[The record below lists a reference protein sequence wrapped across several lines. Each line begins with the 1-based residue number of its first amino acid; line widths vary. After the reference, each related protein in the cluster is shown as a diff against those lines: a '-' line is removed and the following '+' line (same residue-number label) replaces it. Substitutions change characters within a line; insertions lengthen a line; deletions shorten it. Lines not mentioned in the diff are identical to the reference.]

1 MGARVAALNDKAL
14 PLAGVRVVEFS
25 HTVMG
30 PTCGMILADLGAE
43 VVKIEPV
50 DGDRTRR
57 LKGFGVGFFGFLNR
71 NKRCLAID
79 IDKPEGRAV
88 VDKLVAQADVLVENF
103 APGTMTRRGYG
114 PKRCAELNPR
124 LVYCALKGFLGG
136 PYEHRAALDEVVQ
149 MMGGLAYM
157 TGPSGR
163 PLRAGASVVD
173 IMGGSFGVVGVLLKL
188 RERERTGKGGLV
200 ESALFESV
208 VMLMGTHL
216 AAGAVLKHPVPP
228 MPERLSSWA
237 IYEPFDTADGVKIFL
252 GVTSDGQ
259 WRRFVDV
266 FGLDDMKNDARLA
279 TNNDRIAARP
289 WLLPALARII
299 ERMPFDEVERKS
311 AEADISYSR
320 VARPEDLWDDPHLA
334 ATGQLAEAIMPGGE
348 VTRLPLLPFRLD
360 GKLMGVR
367 NHAAAKIGGDS
378 RAVLSALGYD
388 AAAIASLAKSG
399 VVTLGD

>member
-1 MGARVAALNDKAL
+1 MGARVAALSDAKL
-14 PLAGVRVVEFS
+14 PLAGVKVVEFS

-30 PTCGMILADLGAE
+30 PTCGMILGDLGAE
-43 VVKIEPV
+43 VVKVEPV

-57 LKGFGVGFFGFLNR
+57 LKGFGVGFFGMLNR

-88 VDKLVAQADVLVENF
+88 VDKLVSEADVLVENF
-103 APGTMTRRGYG
+103 APGTMTKRGYG

-124 LVYCALKGFLGG
+124 LVYCALKGFLSG
-136 PYEHRAALDEVVQ
+136 PYEHRGALDEVVQ

-208 VMLMGTHL
+208 VLMMGPHL
-216 AAGAVLKHPVPP
+216 AAGAVLKHPIPP

-237 IYEPFDTADGVKIFL
+237 IYEPFDTADGTKIFL

-266 FGLDDMKNDARLA
+266 FGLDEMKSDPRLT

-289 WLLPALARII
+289 WLLPALAKVI

-320 VARPEDLWDDPHLA
+320 VARPEDLWDDPHLD
-334 ATGQLAEAIMPGGE
+334 ATGQLAEHILPGGE

-360 GKLMGVR
+360 GRLMGLR
-367 NHAAAKIGGDS
+367 THAPKIGGDS
-378 RAVLSALGYD
+378 RAVLSSLGYD
-388 AAAIASLAKSG
+388 AAAIASLAASG

>member
-1 MGARVAALNDKAL
+1 VAALSGEAL
-14 PLAGVRVVEFS
+14 PLAGVKVVEFS

-30 PTCGMILADLGAE
+30 PTCGLILADLGAE

-57 LKGFGVGFFGFLNR
+57 LQGFGVGFFGFLNR
-71 NKRCLAID
+71 NKSCLAID
-79 IDKPEGRAV
+79 IERPEGRAV
-88 VDKLVAQADVLVENF
+88 VD
-103 APGTMTRRGYG
+103 
-114 PKRCAELNPR
+114 R
-124 LVYCALKGFLGG
+124 LVLKGFLGG

-188 RERERTGKGGLV
+188 RERERTGRGGLV

-208 VMLMGTHL
+208 VLMMGPHL

-237 IYEPFDTADGVKIFL
+237 IYEPFDTSDGIKIFL

-259 WRRFVDV
+259 WRRFVDI
-266 FGLDDMKNDARLA
+266 FGLDEMKRDPRLA

-289 WLLPALARII
+289 WLLPALAKVI
-299 ERMPFDEVERKS
+299 ERMPFDEVERKA

-334 ATGQLAEAIMPGGE
+334 ATGQLAEHVLPGGE
-348 VTRLPLLPFRLD
+348 VARLPLLPFRLD
-360 GKLMGVR
+360 GKLMGLR
-367 NHAAAKIGGDS
+367 KQAAAKIGGDS

-388 AAAIASLAKSG
+388 ATTIESLAASG